1 MAGHRARVEGEEAM
15 LGECAEVL
23 RRYARRLNLRRFRIP
38 LLPPFYH
45 LFADALVWLDEEPSW
60 PWRGPFELSN
70 ALRPLFY
77 YRTGLILG
85 DVRPYGRIWE
95 LGRRL
100 FPCWAGF
107 HPSRC
112 CRSRRLAR
120 LYRSARLEAHRT
132 LHRDIR
138 ESQGEET

>member
-1 MAGHRARVEGEEAM
+1 MAVHRANEQEEEEM
-15 LGECAEVL
+15 LGECAAVL
-23 RRYARRLNLRRFRIP
+23 RGCARRLNLRRFRIP
-38 LLPPFYH
+38 LLLPYYH
-45 LFADALVWLDEEPSW
+45 LLADALIWLDEDPPW
-60 PWRGPFELSN
+60 PWRISFELSN

-100 FPCWAGF
+100 FPCWVGF

-112 CRSRRLAR
+112 RRDRRLAR

-132 LHRDIR
+132 LHQDIR
-138 ESQGEET
+138 ESQGEGT